1 LVSNA
6 GLRDVRFAA
15 ENVRYS
21 RKSGHSAAQLACPLW
36 VKSDKLPA
44 CHLKWVDR
52 ATVFDPILEG
62 AEVINFPI
70 AHVLEHLSAQS
81 RATSRTNNKG

>member
-1 LVSNA
+1 METCNCVLWNLGLLVSNA

-36 VKSDKLPA
+36 AKSDKLPA
-44 CHLKWVDR
+44 CHLKGVDR

-62 AEVINFPI
+62 AEVIN
-70 AHVLEHLSAQS
+70 S
-81 RATSRTNNKG
+81 R